1 VDDPM
6 QIVEARVRELE
17 DNAILRGQLK
27 EAQRLMREM
36 DRRYRAVVTDRDTQ
50 LRRQVE
56 MWRLLRAVRDSR
68 WFCLLPKWLKR
79 SVREEAGNAN

>member
-1 VDDPM
+1 M

-36 DRRYRAVVTDRDTQ
+36 DQRYNAVRVDRDTQ
-50 LRRQVE
+50 VRRQVE

-68 WFCLLPKWLKR
+68 WFFLLPGWIKNAIR
-79 SVREEAGNAN
+79 QEAGDAN